1 MKILMIAPQ
10 PFFEPRGT
18 PISVYQRLRAVA
30 KLGHEVDLVVYH
42 LGKDIDIPGVRVCR
56 IPKISSIKEVKIGPS
71 WVKLFLDM
79 IVFLKCIWM
88 MTIKRYDAVHTHEEA
103 AYFSMFLTAIFRVPH
118 LYDMHSSLATQI
130 ENSKFGNWPFLVKIF
145 SLLERWVLK
154 TSRAVITIGADL
166 EKQAR
171 AINPKAEVI
180 LIENLPLN
188 CFTEFSNR
196 DLVQEISQKLEIN
209 GHHPIIYTGSFEP
222 YQGLDMLIESAVIVK
237 EKNRKALFIMV
248 GGKPRQVERIKEMA
262 RHLHV
267 DDCFRFLGTVSPQE
281 AMAYLEIAEVL
292 ISPRVQGM
300 SVPLK
305 IYSYLNAGKPFV
317 ATRIEA
323 HTQVLD
329 DKNAVL
335 VEPTKEAFAEGILH
349 VLENPVLRNNLG
361 VQAKLYAEERFNFAD
376 YTAKVD
382 YIYRALNTSEDKSID
397 QKKTIKV

>member
-30 KLGHEVDLVVYH
+30 NLGHEVDLVVYH

-56 IPKISSIKEVKIGPS
+56 IPKISSIREVKIGPS
-71 WVKLFLDM
+71 WAKLLLDM
-79 IVFLKCIWM
+79 IVFLKCVWM

-103 AYFSMFLTAIFRVPH
+103 AFFSMFLTAVFRVPH

-130 ENSKFGNWPFLVKIF
+130 ENSKFGKWPFLVKIF

-166 EKQAR
+166 EKHAR
-171 AINPKAEVI
+171 GVNPKADVM

-188 CFTEFSNR
+188 CFIEFSNT
-196 DLVQEISQKLEIN
+196 DLVQELRQKLELN

-237 EKNRKALFIMV
+237 ERNPAALFIMV
-248 GGKPRQVERIKEMA
+248 GGKPRQVERIEQIA
-262 RHLHV
+262 RRWHV

-335 VEPTKEAFAEGILH
+335 VEPTKEAFAEGILR
-349 VLENPVLRNNLG
+349 VLKNPDLRNNLSI
-361 VQAKLYAEERFNFAD
+361 QAKLYAEERFNFVD
-376 YTAKVD
+376 YSAKVD
-382 YIYRALNTSEDKSID
+382 HIYQALEKSAGKNLS